1 MSSDLISRQ
10 AAIDILLEKLIQNG
24 DMYLAA
30 DAPKWVESLPT
41 AFDKEKAM
49 QELRD
54 AAVLKN
60 EDGIWYVA
68 LKDALDISR
77 KAGLNEQ
84 KAGMFRRGNSALLSK
99 LQKRRISIQ

>member
-1 MSSDLISRQ
+1 MDATAGAVPGRKGGLRNRMSSDLISRQ

-68 LKDALDISR
+68 LKDALDIVE
-77 KAGLNEQ
+77 KGGIE
-84 KAGMFRRGNSALLSK
+84 
-99 LQKRRISIQ
+99 

>member
-1 MSSDLISRQ
+1 MDATAGAVPGRKGGLRNRMSSELISRQ

-68 LKDALDISR
+68 LKDALDIVE
-77 KAGLNEQ
+77 KGGIE
-84 KAGMFRRGNSALLSK
+84 
-99 LQKRRISIQ
+99 

>member
-1 MSSDLISRQ
+1 MSDDLISRQ
-10 AAIDILLEKLIQNG
+10 AAIDILLKNLIQNG

-41 AFDKEKAM
+41 AFDKGKAM

-68 LKDALDISR
+68 LKDALDIVE
-77 KAGLNEQ
+77 KGGTE
-84 KAGMFRRGNSALLSK
+84 
-99 LQKRRISIQ
+99 